1 MPVNEILDFLKQ
13 PAVLVGLTVLL
24 VVIMI
29 FIVLR
34 MVRKRKL
41 YKRFSQLEIKYNDL
55 VSVPISFKINK
66 ANSVAKVDKTVDD
79 KVLGAKKDY
88 LDLTKRHE
96 EISNLLADVEDAI
109 AFSKFRL
116 GDRLLKDLDLLIEDG
131 IQITKSLDQRLDQ
144 ILSQESKQRDEITD
158 LKDMFRKAKTNLM
171 GNPQVYGESYER
183 LEEKAKE
190 IEGLFSSFEEWM
202 FASNFE
208 KSQALSETIRE
219 EIVQYRQKVDE
230 IPELYSMAKGT
241 IPRLLDH
248 VSEVYQVARG
258 NEVYLAHLE
267 IPKNISMLAELLKD
281 DLIHINEAKTSDSK
295 ESLDASK
302 ERLEQLVASIEKE
315 VETHHV
321 LSDLMDETFVR
332 LDGLLESISNLSD
345 RSERIEAR
353 FGFEDLFKRVDNF
366 SKIANALDEK
376 RSQILQYVDD
386 KQQPASVLVV
396 LVREI
401 KQDFEILEKDFKALE
416 DQVNQASAD
425 EIRAQQQLLKLYLII
440 NDVEVRIKRRSLP
453 SISDE
458 YELDLQKART
468 YTRQI
473 QEHLSQDILEVT
485 TLNATV
491 SEAIDYIYKLHNN
504 VNNLVGVVD
513 MCENAIVY
521 ANKFRAY
528 VPDIDSEL
536 TKAELAFNNGEY
548 TQSLTMIINAIDRFR
563 PNTSYEEMIK
573 DNAKSAH

>member
-13 PAVLVGLTVLL
+13 PTVLVGLVILL
-24 VVIMI
+24 VVVMI

-41 YKRFSQLEIKYNDL
+41 YKRFNQLEVKYNDL

-66 ANSVAKVDKTVDD
+66 ANSVAKVDKTVDS
-79 KVLGAKKDY
+79 KVLAAKKDHS
-88 LDLTKRHE
+88 DLTKRHD

-116 GDRLLKDLDLLIEDG
+116 GDRLLNDLDLLIEDG
-131 IQITKSLDQRLDQ
+131 IKITKSLDQRLDQ

-158 LKDMFRKAKTNLM
+158 LKDMFRKTKTNLM
-171 GNPQVYGESYER
+171 GNPQVYGESYEK

-208 KSQALSETIRE
+208 KSQELSETIHE
-219 EIVQYRQKVDE
+219 EIIQYRQKVEE
-230 IPELYSMAKGT
+230 IPDLYSMAKGT

-248 VSEVYQVARG
+248 VSEVYQVACG

-281 DLIHINEAKTSDSK
+281 DLTRINEAKTEDTKDS
-295 ESLDASK
+295 LAASK
-302 ERLEQLVASIEKE
+302 ERLEQLVTSIEKE
-315 VETHHV
+315 VDTHHV
-321 LSDLMDETFVR
+321 LSDLMGDTFTR
-332 LDGLLESISNLSD
+332 LDDLLESISNLAG
-345 RSERIEAR
+345 RSERIQAR
-353 FGFEDLFKRVDNF
+353 FGFEDLLKRVDNF

-376 RSQILQYVDD
+376 RSQILEYVEE
-386 KQQPASVLVV
+386 KEQPASVLVV
-396 LVREI
+396 LVREV
-401 KQDFEILEKDFKALE
+401 KQDFEMLEKDFKELE
-416 DQVNQASAD
+416 AQVNQASAD

-458 YELDLQKART
+458 YEMDLQRART

-473 QEHLSQDILEVT
+473 QEHLNQDILEVT